1 MIECCF
7 DRLDDHFK
15 EEMFMFIKKLTK
27 VISLIVKSMAA
38 AGELESKAYYIASK
52 GHESL
57 RRQK

>member
-1 MIECCF
+1 
-7 DRLDDHFK
+7 
-15 EEMFMFIKKLTK
+15 MFIKKLAK